1 MKIVIAAEFQT
12 VLRLAWVLADGAT
25 VRPRE
30 AALAAEIDALVARI
44 TKEHA
49 GAEPS
54 TVPGIARARRLF
66 HAIGLDPTRYRPSS
80 EALFRRIS
88 KGQGLYAINNVVDA
102 LNLHSLETLF
112 PMGLY
117 DADHVDGDA
126 TARKG
131 RAGET
136 YEGIGRGPQNLEGK
150 PVLVDAKGP
159 FGSPTSD
166 STRSM
171 VRETT
176 KRVLWVI
183 FTPSGTGDAE
193 LELGRRRAEDLL
205 SRHCGARVVERG

>member
-1 MKIVIAAEFQT
+1 MRIAIADEFKD
-12 VLRLAWVLADGAT
+12 VLRLAWVLAEGA
-25 VRPRE
+25 VVKPRPGE
-30 AALAAEIDALVARI
+30 LAAEIDALAARI
-44 TKEHA
+44 AKQHA

-54 TVPGIARARRLF
+54 SVPGIARARRLF

-80 EALFRRIS
+80 EALFRRCA

-117 DADHVDGDA
+117 DADQVDGEA

-131 RAGET
+131 CAGET

-150 PVLVDAKGP
+150 PVLADARGP
-159 FGSPTSD
+159 FGSPISD

-183 FTPSGTGDAE
+183 YTPAGTADGE
-193 LELGRRRAEDLL
+193 LDQGRRRAEDLL
-205 SRHCGARVVERG
+205 LRHCSARVVERG

>member
-1 MKIVIAAEFQT
+1 MKIDVAEEFQG
-12 VLRLAWVLADGAT
+12 VLRLAWVLAEAVV

-30 AALAAEIDALVARI
+30 APLSAEIDALSARI
-44 TKEHA
+44 AKEYA

-80 EALFRRIS
+80 EALFRRIV

-102 LNLHSLETLF
+102 LNLHSLETLL

-117 DADHVDGDA
+117 DADRIEGDVV
-126 TARKG
+126 ARKG
-131 RAGET
+131 LAGEM

-150 PVLVDAKGP
+150 PVVADALGP
-159 FGSPTSD
+159 FGSPISD

-176 KRVLWVI
+176 RRALWVI
-183 FTPSGTGDAE
+183 FGPAGMDDGE
-193 LELGRRRAEDLL
+193 LEQGRRRAEELL
-205 SRHCGARVVERG
+205 WRHCSARVTERG

>member
-1 MKIVIAAEFQT
+1 MRIEIATEFQG
-12 VLRLAWVLADGAT
+12 VLRLAWVLAEGAT
-25 VRPRE
+25 VHARE
-30 AALAAEIDALVARI
+30 GPLAAEIDAIAARLA
-44 TKEHA
+44 KEHA

-54 TVPGIARARRLF
+54 SVPGIARARRLF

-88 KGQGLYAINNVVDA
+88 KGQGLYAINNVVDS

-117 DADHVDGDA
+117 DADQVQGDPV
-126 TARKG
+126 ARKG

-150 PVLVDAKGP
+150 PVLADAQGP
-159 FGSPTSD
+159 FGSPISD

-171 VRETT
+171 VREATS
-176 KRVLWVI
+176 RVLWVI
-183 FTPSGTGDAE
+183 FAPMGTSDAE
-193 LELGRRRAEDLL
+193 LEGGRRRADELL